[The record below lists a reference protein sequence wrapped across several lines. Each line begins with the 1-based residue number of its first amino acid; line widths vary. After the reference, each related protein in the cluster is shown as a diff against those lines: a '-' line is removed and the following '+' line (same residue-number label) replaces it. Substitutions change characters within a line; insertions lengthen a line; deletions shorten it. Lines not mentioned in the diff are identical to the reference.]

1 MATEVEKAAATFYR
15 RLAEKSRNV
24 ALAEVFQVLSEHE
37 EDHQAMIEK
46 IALQYK
52 DDDRQME
59 NSTDISGLM
68 KIDRE
73 KMEALLDR
81 EIGDAD
87 ITEVKE
93 AIDIAIKGEEDTI
106 LIYSWLINAL
116 DEMNRSVLSDII
128 VSERSHRDLV
138 TGLRNKLFPS

>member
-1 MATEVEKAAATFYR
+1 
-15 RLAEKSRNV
+15 
-24 ALAEVFQVLSEHE
+24 
-37 EDHQAMIEK
+37 
-46 IALQYK
+46 
-52 DDDRQME
+52 
-59 NSTDISGLM
+59 M